1 MEREIITYPN
11 DILARKSEPIS
22 EITPEIRELADD
34 MVRIMYENNGIGLAA
49 PQVGINQRI
58 ITVDVSGPEK
68 REDLRILVN
77 PEIVSKEGETETEEG
92 CLSVIDY
99 RARVKRSAQ
108 VRARATDLEGEE
120 VDIDADDIMAVCLQH
135 EIDHL
140 DGILFI
146 DHISRLK
153 RTMYEKKL
161 EKWLR
166 KRKK

>member
-161 EKWLR
+161 GKWLR

>member
-1 MEREIITYPN
+1 MDRKIITYPN
-11 DILARKSEPIS
+11 DLLARKSEPIA
-22 EITPEIRELADD
+22 EVTPEIRELAED
-34 MVRIMYENNGIGLAA
+34 MVRVMYENNGIGLAA

-58 ITVDVSGPEK
+58 ITVDTSGPEK

-77 PEIVSKEGETETEEG
+77 PEIVEKEGETETEEG
-92 CLSVIDY
+92 CLSVVGY
-99 RARVKRSAQ
+99 RAQVKRANR
-108 VRARATDLEGEE
+108 VRARATDLEGKE
-120 VDIDADDIMAVCLQH
+120 VDMDADDILAVCLQH

-153 RTMYEKKL
+153 RVMYEKKL

-166 KRKK
+166 KRKE

>member
-1 MEREIITYPN
+1 
-11 DILARKSEPIS
+11 
-22 EITPEIRELADD
+22 

-146 DHISRLK
+146 DHVSRLK